1 MPLNEG
7 GDLGLEIANFSHGL
21 SYLRVT
27 EVSSSQNINL
37 SCVSN
42 RDTEGQ
48 QLVNGS
54 RWNSVSRNSARINI
68 VGELVHGAY

>member
-42 RDTEGQ
+42 RDTED
-48 QLVNGS
+48 GS